1 MRKVIR
7 IGMYLFLALILV
19 WELLALS
26 ASAKV
31 TGLERVYADPHGTWY
46 INAKTMVNPAGER
59 ISFWSTVVPV
69 KGGDYY
75 SKLGS
80 ILAKAGKNPL
90 RLEYVQ
96 TLQDVDC
103 STKKISTTNILF
115 YDKLDRIVHTINL
128 PLAKQQT
135 ESTNLAAHSVLA
147 AVCRSQ
153 LAQVM
158 GE

>member
-7 IGMYLFLALILV
+7 VGLYLFLALILV

-31 TGLERVYADPHGTWY
+31 SGLERIYADPHGTWY
-46 INAKTMVNPAGER
+46 INAKTMVNPAHDR

-69 KGGDYY
+69 KGSDYY
-75 SKLGS
+75 SKLGAV
-80 ILAKAGKNPL
+80 LGKAGKNPL

-103 STKKISTTNILF
+103 LTKKINTSNILF
-115 YDKLDRIVHTINL
+115 YDKLDRIVLTINL
-128 PLAKQQT
+128 PLSMQQT
-135 ESTNLAAHSVLA
+135 ESTTLAADSLLA
-147 AVCRSQ
+147 AVCTSQ
-153 LAQVM
+153 LARVM